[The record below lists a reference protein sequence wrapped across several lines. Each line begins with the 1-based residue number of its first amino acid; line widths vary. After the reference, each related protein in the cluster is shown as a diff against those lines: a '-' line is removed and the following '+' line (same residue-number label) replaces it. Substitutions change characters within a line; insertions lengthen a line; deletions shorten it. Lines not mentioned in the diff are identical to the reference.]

1 MAMIRFLITST
12 FFASNIEECNQ
23 SVLLINFTEEK
34 QTILSLTLKDQMWI
48 YDFFRM
54 TIFLRIFTFQI
65 TFEKF
70 DMSKIYFQTT
80 AYLLHVMKTEK
91 KNIFFWL

>member
-1 MAMIRFLITST
+1 M
-12 FFASNIEECNQ
+12 C
-23 SVLLINFTEEK
+23 
-34 QTILSLTLKDQMWI
+34 I

-54 TIFLRIFTFQI
+54 TIFLRIFIFQI

-80 AYLLHVMKTEK
+80 AYVFHVMKTEK
-91 KNIFFWL
+91 KYFFLALECLGWDVSKMCIIKTSSKWNISFIFGIILLRFIDPTYTF